1 MPQENFS
8 LVHWNT
14 GLENILHHNN
24 VHMASADFKPFCI
37 VTWVYYY
44 IILAELMYT
53 FACLL
58 IVQEHCHLF
67 VLVLLAISLIIK
79 IGKSFK
85 LKNYKYKTVLFRSSC
100 MFKRCRFTHKH
111 YINVLRFINFNP
123 ILPFKLIA
131 NMNIGLFYNWQN
143 RFVKGALA
151 TILTKKI
158 ICFGNW

>member
-1 MPQENFS
+1 
-8 LVHWNT
+8 V
-14 GLENILHHNN
+14 
-24 VHMASADFKPFCI
+24 
-37 VTWVYYY
+37 
-44 IILAELMYT
+44 
-53 FACLL
+53 
-58 IVQEHCHLF
+58 
-67 VLVLLAISLIIK
+67 IK